1 MNKSIIFT
9 IHLALLFLLNGCQ
22 FENTEPADP
31 LFTGSKTEDPSVSN
45 SKVLIDPELYSDLKT
60 FDYRIDSAWIVTD
73 SLKLIVSYTGCE
85 PGVPNRLL
93 FDGSFMESYPVQARL
108 KFVLDDPGDCDMAI
122 VEEFFFD
129 LGPLRESY
137 RKSYQAQSATIIIH
151 LEGYKEELNFN
162 F

>member
-108 KFVLDDPGDCDMAI
+108 KFVLDDPGDCDGHCRRVLFRPGATAGKLSQKLSGAI
-122 VEEFFFD
+122 CYNHYTS
-129 LGPLRESY
+129 GR
-137 RKSYQAQSATIIIH
+137 I
-151 LEGYKEELNFN
+151 
-162 F
+162 